1 MSEGAVRVEAEGPVY
16 YGSTSVLL
24 PTALYGGI
32 DVNSDR
38 DTMMRLVDADPHA
51 RVRAV
56 RIACLEAQLRARQA
70 IGPIRA
76 ELTIRVDP
84 RGVRIDIDIEAPVV
98 LESMSPMTNAAGRRR

>member
-1 MSEGAVRVEAEGPVY
+1 VY
-16 YGSTSVLL
+16 YGSTSILL
-24 PTALYGGI
+24 ASTLYGGLNS
-32 DVNSDR
+32 NSDGN
-38 DTMMRLVDADPHA
+38 TLMRLVEADPHA

-76 ELTIRVDP
+76 ELTIRIDP

-98 LESMSPMTNAAGRRR
+98 VELSRTRRNAVGRRR